1 MSGQTLSERFK
12 EYGRRILPK
21 RLIYPA
27 DRPGQPHKSLRYAQG
42 LRVRA
47 EISQMFRELEPDP
60 NIPLLP
66 IIPLGEVLSI
76 CGRGFRGLD
85 GVTTM
90 LGMDS
95 LPITNYLKISAIA

>member
-27 DRPGQPHKSLRYAQG
+27 DRPGQPHKSLVYEG

-47 EISQMFRELEPDP
+47 EVFQMFRELEPDP

-66 IIPLGEVLSI
+66 VIPLGEVLDI
-76 CGRGFRGLD
+76 CGRGFRGLER
-85 GVTTM
+85 VTTM

-95 LPITNYLKISAIA
+95 LPITNHLGIPAIA